1 MEKLLFG
8 GLFVA
13 MFIGS
18 YVITYNHGERAGS
31 ESVYSLWEAE
41 NTKRDEAYQKLE
53 LELAA
58 KQAVHTHQQKELS
71 DELATTTAA
80 FQATLAGYR
89 TDFDSR
95 LQLAT
100 TRAGIYQRQATGS
113 ALEQQRLAR
122 HAAELDRTL
131 EEGRALVRE
140 LGATVKQRDRTIYAL
155 GQLILNDR
163 TLLTGETHGY

>member
-18 YVITYNHGERAGS
+18 YVITYNHGERSGGEA
-31 ESVYSLWEAE
+31 VYSLWGAE
-41 NTKRDEAYQKLE
+41 NEKRDEAYQKLE

-58 KQAVHTHQQKELS
+58 AKATHTLRQKELS
-71 DELATTTAA
+71 DELATSTAA
-80 FQATLAGYR
+80 FQATLDGYR
-89 TDFDSR
+89 IDYDSR

-100 TRAGIYQRQATGS
+100 SRAGIYQRQARGS
-113 ALEQQRLAR
+113 ALEQERLAR
-122 HAAELDRTL
+122 HAAELDRSL

-155 GQLILNDR
+155 GQIILNDR